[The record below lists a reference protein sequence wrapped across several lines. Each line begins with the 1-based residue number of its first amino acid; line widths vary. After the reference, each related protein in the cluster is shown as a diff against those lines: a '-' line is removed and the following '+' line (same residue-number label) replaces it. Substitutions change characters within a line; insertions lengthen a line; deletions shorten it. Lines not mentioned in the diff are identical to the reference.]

1 VPDEKPKK
9 KRGGKR
15 ARAIK
20 EKYAQTEMMK
30 AANRQQFGVQV
41 SPHICTGEI
50 DTCMYLFYIPTHVSI
65 SPTASSSASRSLLIS
80 Y

>member
-1 VPDEKPKK
+1 MPDEKPKK

-41 SPHICTGEI
+41 FPHKLLVYEA
-50 DTCMYLFYIPTHVSI
+50 F
-65 SPTASSSASRSLLIS
+65 SADRNDQGC
-80 Y
+80 

>member
-1 VPDEKPKK
+1 MPDEKPKK

-41 SPHICTGEI
+41 S
-50 DTCMYLFYIPTHVSI
+50 
-65 SPTASSSASRSLLIS
+65 LLIS
-80 Y
+80 SKVQPLASPMDTSTLGLSLHTSYS

>member
-1 VPDEKPKK
+1 MPDEKPKK

-41 SPHICTGEI
+41 S
-50 DTCMYLFYIPTHVSI
+50 
-65 SPTASSSASRSLLIS
+65 LLIS
-80 Y
+80 SKVQPLASPMDTSTLGLSYAHLLQLKLCPMHTSYS